1 MSFQTPISVSDA
13 IYRIQS
19 RTLLLPAIQRE
30 FVWEPGK
37 VEWLFDSLLQ
47 GYPIGSF
54 LFDSAATGSMVNP
67 AVATTAPPM
76 TLNISRR

>member
-37 VEWLFDSLLQ
+37 VEWLFLTHSSKVIRLEAFCLIRLQ
-47 GYPIGSF
+47 P
-54 LFDSAATGSMVNP
+54 AAWLIQRWQLRHHP
-67 AVATTAPPM
+67 
-76 TLNISRR
+76 